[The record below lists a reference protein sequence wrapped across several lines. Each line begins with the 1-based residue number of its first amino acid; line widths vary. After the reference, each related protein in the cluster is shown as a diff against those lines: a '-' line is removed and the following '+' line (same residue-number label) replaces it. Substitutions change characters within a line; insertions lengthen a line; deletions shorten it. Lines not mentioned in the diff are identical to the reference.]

1 MLEVGFDQQFGIGRG
16 TSDIEFLSVTAVSA
30 DDNVEVLAGLGS
42 DLHKKY
48 RVATRPSKAELQLCV
63 GAGGRVEL
71 TQKAV
76 SWPTIELAAEDAL
89 EAICE
94 GVRDLRPNRRIAI
107 LQPDHCGELGFES
120 LVPGLV
126 IDPQRRAV
134 HVGRKLIAKQALLPR
149 KDPEI
154 GCRE

>member
-1 MLEVGFDQQFGIGRG
+1 MTD
-16 TSDIEFLSVTAVSA
+16 S
-30 DDNVEVLAGLGS
+30 
-42 DLHKKY
+42 
-48 RVATRPSKAELQLCV
+48 RVCPLPAATRPSKAELQLCV
-63 GAGGRVEL
+63 GARGWVEL
-71 TQKAV
+71 AKKAV

-126 IDPQRRAV
+126 IDPQRLIGSPNRAC
-134 HVGRKLIAKQALLPR
+134 HYPTPAESQSDWSNTRS
-149 KDPEI
+149 
-154 GCRE
+154 